1 MAKKLY
7 YKIGEACKKL
17 DIQPYVL
24 RYWETEFAALS
35 PDKSKSGQRVYS
47 DRDLEVIGRIKELLY
62 EEGFTIAGAKK
73 KLEGELKSGKPLT
86 GAEDDEEELLAE
98 STAEAAV
105 SKVVDPEVMID
116 AATAKELAQVR
127 KGVEKALKETEAI
140 LALLDSGPKKS

>member
-1 MAKKLY
+1 VAKKKLY

-24 RYWETEFAALS
+24 RYWETEFPALS

-73 KLEGELKSGKPLT
+73 RLEGELKSGKPLSG
-86 GAEDDEEELLAE
+86 GAKAAKDEAPATTKAKAGDEVPPEMA
-98 STAEAAV
+98 
-105 SKVVDPEVMID
+105 VDP
-116 AATAKELAQVR
+116 ATAKELAELR
-127 KGVEKALKETEAI
+127 KGVEKALKETDAI
-140 LALLDSGPKKS
+140 LALLDSSPKSS